1 MTQISGNTVIEVKP
15 QPDVYTVLLLVSII
29 TLGIALGLCLYC
41 LLQPVEPAGGGG
53 YGLEFSQL
61 FDGTLPDGPLP

>member
-15 QPDVYTVLLLVSII
+15 QPDVYTVLLLASII

-41 LLQPVEPAGGGG
+41 LLQPVGEGG

-61 FDGTLPDGPLP
+61 FDGTLPDKLLP